1 MKKVL
6 ALVLTLAMVFAL
18 AACGQSAAPAAA
30 PAADA
35 PAAAPAA
42 DAPAADAAGVPDT
55 IKIGVMG
62 TMTGEQA
69 EDGKNIQGSVALIQ
83 QELDAAGGLQV
94 GDKLVQVEFVIGDT
108 EAKPEQAVNVMQ
120 KFLNQDKVI
129 AVIGPNNSSDCLSSY
144 EVSQAAGVP
153 AIASTATNVKVTAIG
168 DYCFRAC
175 FIDPFQ
181 GLCMAN
187 YALNECGYKTAA
199 VLSNQGDAYSTGLM
213 ESFVSAFEAGGGT
226 IVANEVFAGTDVKD
240 YNAQLTKIKNA
251 EPDCIFIPNQN
262 NMVINMCKQ
271 IKDMGITCQLFGCD
285 SWDYD
290 FLAKEEVT
298 QGAIYTSGYAKDIT
312 SAKDFY
318 DSFVALN
325 GFEPGFPSAMT
336 YEAIKIL
343 FNAIQTCQSVDG
355 AALRDAIAAT
365 DMDLPCGHL
374 TFDADRNPVKDCAII
389 QITDIG
395 VRTYLTS
402 VSAN

>member
-1 MKKVL
+1 MKKVF
-6 ALVLTLAMVFAL
+6 ALLLTLAMVFAL
-18 AACGQSAAPAAA
+18 TACGQSAAP
-30 PAADA
+30 
-35 PAAAPAA
+35 AAPAA
-42 DAPAADAAGVPDT
+42 DAPAADAAGVPDV
-55 IKIGVMG
+55 IKVGVMG

-69 EDGKNIQGSVALIQ
+69 EDGKNIQGAIKLIQ
-83 QELDAAGGLQV
+83 QELDAAGGLEV
-94 GDKLVQVEFVIGDT
+94 DGKMVQVEFIFGDT

-120 KFLNQDKVI
+120 KFLNQDKVV

-153 AIASTATNVKVTAIG
+153 AIASTATNVKVTQIG

-187 YALNECGYKTAA
+187 YALNECGFKTAA

-213 ESFVSAFEAGGGT
+213 ESFVEAFEAGGGT

-251 EPDCIFIPNQN
+251 NPDCIFIPNQN

-271 IKDMGITCQLFGCD
+271 ILDMGITCQLFGCD

-312 SAKDFY
+312 TAKDFY

-336 YEAIKIL
+336 YEATKIL
-343 FNAIQTCQSVDG
+343 LNAIQTCKSVDG
-355 AALRDAIAAT
+355 ATLRDAIAAT

-374 TFDADRNPVKDCAII
+374 SFDEVGNPVKDCAII
-389 QITDIG
+389 QITGIG
-395 VRTYLTS
+395 ERTYLTS
-402 VSAN
+402 VSAG

>member
-6 ALVLTLAMVFAL
+6 AVLLALVMVFAL
-18 AACGQSAAPAAA
+18 AACGNGGGNSGGGSSSGGG
-30 PAADA
+30 
-35 PAAAPAA
+35 
-42 DAPAADAAGVPDT
+42 DAAELPDT

-69 EDGKNIQGSVALIQ
+69 EDGKNIQGAVALIE
-83 QELDAAGGLQV
+83 QELAKDGGLKV
-94 GDKLVQVEFVIGDT
+94 GDTVVKVEFVLGDT

-120 KFLNQDKVI
+120 KFINQDGVI
-129 AVIGPNNSSDCLSSY
+129 AVVGPNNSSDCLSSY
-144 EVSQAAGVP
+144 EVSQAAGIP
-153 AIASTATNVKVTAIG
+153 AVASTATNIRVTEIG

-187 YALNECGYKTAA
+187 YALNELGFKTAA
-199 VLSNQGDAYSTGLM
+199 ILSNNADAYSTGLM
-213 ESFVSAFEAGGGT
+213 ESFVEAFEAGGGQ

-251 EPDCIFIPNQN
+251 NPDCIFIPNQN

-271 IKDMGITCQLFGCD
+271 ILDMGIEAQLLGCD

-298 QGAIYTSGYAKDIT
+298 QGAIYTSGYTKDIAT
-312 SAKDFY
+312 AKEFY
-318 DSFVALN
+318 DTFVELN

-336 YEAIKIL
+336 YEAIKIV
-343 FNAIQTCQSVDG
+343 FNAIQNSGSIDG
-355 AALRDAIAAT
+355 ATLRDAMAAT

-374 TFDADRNPVKDCAII
+374 KFDEARNPIKDCAII
-389 QITDIG
+389 EISGIG
-395 VRTYLTS
+395 ERTYITS
-402 VSAN
+402 VSAE

>member
-1 MKKVL
+1 MKKLLAVML
-6 ALVLTLAMVFAL
+6 ALVMVFAL
-18 AACGQSAAPAAA
+18 AACGNSGGGGSTPAPSGGGDAAA
-30 PAADA
+30 EL
-35 PAAAPAA
+35 
-42 DAPAADAAGVPDT
+42 PDT
-55 IKIGVMG
+55 IKVGVMG

-69 EDGKNIQGSVALIQ
+69 EDGKNIQGAVALIE
-83 QELDAAGGLQV
+83 QELAADGGLKI
-94 GDKLVQVEFVIGDT
+94 GDKVVKIEFVLGDT

-120 KFLNQDKVI
+120 KFINQDGVV
-129 AVIGPNNSSDCLSSY
+129 AVVGPNNSSDCLSSY
-144 EVSQAAGVP
+144 EVSQAAGIP
-153 AIASTATNVKVTAIG
+153 TIASTATNIKVTAIG

-199 VLSNQGDAYSTGLM
+199 VLSNNADAYSTGLM
-213 ESFVSAFEAGGGT
+213 ESFVEAFEAGGGT

-251 EPDCIFIPNQN
+251 NPECIFIPNQN

-271 IKDMGITCQLFGCD
+271 ILDMGIEAQLFGCD

-298 QGAIYTSGYAKDIT
+298 QGAIYTSGYTKDIAT
-312 SAKDFY
+312 AKDFY
-318 DSFVALN
+318 ESFVALN

-343 FNAIQTCQSVDG
+343 FNALQTAQSVDG
-355 AALRDAIAAT
+355 ATLRDAIAAT

-374 TFDADRNPVKDCAII
+374 KFDESRNPIKDCAII
-389 QITDIG
+389 EITGIG
-395 VRTYLTS
+395 ERTYITS
-402 VSAN
+402 VSAQ